1 MSNLPGNMDIFPS
14 RVDSVQNY
22 YKNSIYTRADTVYML
37 KREQIDRELEAD
49 MFKNIQRT
57 IEKRSGMEGFRSVRL
72 YLLI

>member
-37 KREQIDRELEAD
+37 K
-49 MFKNIQRT
+49 
-57 IEKRSGMEGFRSVRL
+57 
-72 YLLI
+72 